1 MPGSP
6 MQNNMFN
13 KSTGYVQNDN
23 PFPVTSC
30 GRRRN
35 DGSPLTIT
43 DASYEKSNRDM
54 RSKYKSET
62 GKTLGSRQT
71 GGTGSRR
78 VSFACR
84 FAGMKGP
91 MKKPNGEAT
100 RKAIALKKWGFGSV
114 QAARKFCN
122 KHKKS

>member
-6 MQNNMFN
+6 IQNNMFN

-23 PFPVTSC
+23 PFPVSSC

-71 GGTGSRR
+71 SGTNSRR

-84 FAGMKGP
+84 FSGMKGP

-114 QAARKFCN
+114 EAARNFCN

>member
-23 PFPVTSC
+23 PFPVSSC

-35 DGSPLTIT
+35 EGSPLTIT
-43 DASYEKSNRDM
+43 NASYEKSNRDM

-62 GKTLGSRQT
+62 GKTLGSRQK

-91 MKKPNGEAT
+91 MKDSKGRPT

-114 QAARKFCN
+114 SAARNFCN